1 MIVLTL
7 LIFIYFF
14 WGKYLGIVPLLRA
27 AQIESAL
34 LHCERLSPISDPD
47 QPLSKAEIQEVLDLI
62 NAPKRTLRDN
72 LRRGPYTVAFT
83 FKAKLKNHR
92 TKNCR
97 ICLCDS
103 GDVIVTELDAD
114 LKPLYSGEDET
125 SYLLYRKSSKEAFR
139 LPVFRRFYSS
149 STPIFPLIFAE
160 GRPLVGGRSSSDWKY
175 ETLFNEWSS
184 SRFEPTMQQ
193 ENYEL
198 RGRTLNILF
207 PLSPKK
213 QSYALYDKD
222 DRLIESGDFRGAQF
236 HLPSKR
242 GEYRLELI
250 GAWNH
255 RGSLRH
261 FEPHPFTGKA
271 SLPNSF
277 SGETKTVLKLRTLD
291 RPDLLSPPADTSER
305 FLLLPLEESL
315 KAVGADYQRD
325 PVERRLDIHSS
336 SGKSPIP
343 VQAEEKRLSDM
354 ERQVWILDIEGENCR
369 RNLYFEDG
377 TAYMKAE
384 ELAGDL
390 GLRLMKKRE
399 GEYFLQENDLLYPL
413 EHRADPSSP
422 ERFGYIDRKG
432 DWIVPPLLK
441 EAEAFDGDYAS
452 FVFSSH
458 PYDLPDLSLIEKS
471 KFRPFLEVFEKALAE
486 FPPSD
491 HKAVL
496 DSKGLIAALP
506 KYKKQNGEDSET
518 AFEEALDYQGNNI
531 LFINS
536 AIPSF
541 LFLDEGRKVPLTN
554 FPHPLLI
561 LPLKEGLLPVLDLK
575 EETSLPGVKKSFGYF
590 DLEGR
595 ELIPPSFATARPF
608 VGGRAVVGQ
617 GEDHMEEFCRLGVID
632 REGRMKLPCIFDYI
646 EDYSENMTCVLI
658 ETNHIKEYAYADAE
672 GNMLTELRYQFAT
685 GFHDGR
691 ALVNLDSWNLGYIDK
706 DFEFLKS
713 PSGDILS
720 HPIRPSFEEETEDE
734 SPEARSE
741 RDRFYIEPFYEMHIP
756 HTDYFERYRF
766 SEGLAP
772 VFDPDKGYGYMDG
785 FGEIVIPCRFPSASP
800 FRNGMAKVDLS
811 SREDFLRGDRR
822 PAYVDRIG
830 RIIESPDS
838 SK

>member
-1 MIVLTL
+1 MIFLTL
-7 LIFIYFF
+7 LIFTYFF

-27 AQIESAL
+27 GQIESAV
-34 LHCERLSPISDPD
+34 LHCECSSLSLDQDP
-47 QPLSKAEIQEVLDLI
+47 PLSKSEIKEVLNLI
-62 NAPKRTLRDN
+62 NSPKKTLRDN
-72 LRRGPYTVAFT
+72 LHRGRYTVTFAFQ
-83 FKAKLKNHR
+83 AKLKNHQA
-92 TKNCR
+92 KNFR
-97 ICLCDS
+97 IDLFDS
-103 GDVIVTELDAD
+103 GYVGITDLDAD
-114 LKPLYSGEDET
+114 PKPLHSSGDEEI
-125 SYLLYRKSSKEAFR
+125 YLLYRKSSEEAFR

-149 STPIFPLIFAE
+149 STPIFPLVFAE
-160 GRPLVGGRSSSDWKY
+160 GRRLEGSRSSSDWKY

-184 SRFEPTMQQ
+184 SRFDPTVQQ
-193 ENYEL
+193 ESYEL

-213 QSYALYDKD
+213 QSYALYDED
-222 DRLIESGDFRGAQF
+222 GRLIESGDFQGAQL
-236 HLPSKR
+236 HLPSRK
-242 GEYRLELI
+242 GDYRLELI
-250 GAWNH
+250 GAWDH

-261 FEPHPFTGKA
+261 FEPHPFTGKE

-277 SGETKTVLKLRTLD
+277 RGETKTVLRLRILNQ
-291 RPDLLSPPADTSER
+291 PDLLSLPEDTSEHP
-305 FLLLPLEESL
+305 LLLPLEESL
-315 KAVGADYQRD
+315 KTLGADYQKD
-325 PVERRLDIHSS
+325 SVERSLDIRSANV
-336 SGKSPIP
+336 KSPIP
-343 VQAEEKRLSDM
+343 VRAGERRLSDM
-354 ERQVWILDIEGENCR
+354 ERQVWALDIEGESCR

-390 GLRLMKKRE
+390 GLRLMEKRE
-399 GEYFLQENDLLYPL
+399 GEYFLRENNLLYPL

-432 DWIVPPLLK
+432 EWIVPPLLK
-441 EAEAFDGDYAS
+441 EAENFDGDYAS
-452 FVFSSH
+452 FVFSNR
-458 PYDLPDLSLIEKS
+458 PYDLPDSSPIEKA

-506 KYKKQNGEDSET
+506 KYKKQNGGSPET
-518 AFEEALDYQGNNI
+518 AIEEAVDYQGNNI

-536 AIPSF
+536 ETPSF
-541 LFLDEGRKVPLTN
+541 LFLDKGRKIPLKN

-561 LPLKEGLLPVLDLK
+561 LPLKEGLIPVLDLK
-575 EETSLPGVKKSFGYF
+575 EKTSLPGVKKSFGYF

-595 ELIPPSFATARPF
+595 ELISPSFATARPF

-617 GEDHMEEFCRLGVID
+617 GEENMEEFCRLGVID
-632 REGRMKLPCIFDYI
+632 REGRVKLPFIFDHI
-646 EDYSENMTCVLI
+646 EDYSENMTCIMI
-658 ETNHIKEYAYADAE
+658 ETNHIKEYAYADSE

-685 GFHDGR
+685 GFHDGH

-706 DFEFLKS
+706 NFEFLKS
-713 PSGDILS
+713 PSGDTLS

-734 SPEARSE
+734 SPEAGSE
-741 RDRFYIEPFYEMHIP
+741 RDHSYIEPFYEMHIP

-772 VFDPDKGYGYMDG
+772 VFDPDKGYGYMDS
-785 FGEIVIPCRFPSASP
+785 FGEIVIPCRFSSALP

-811 SREDFLRGDRR
+811 SPEDFSHGDHR
-822 PAYVDRIG
+822 PAYIDRIG
-830 RIIESPDS
+830 RIIESPDPW
-838 SK
+838 K